1 MKELKLLKE
10 LIEGK
15 IKTHELEKFVSHSE
29 AVNIRR
35 KYLEE
40 ILNIDLRNIGSFIIN
55 AKIASHFNI
64 EHMIGAVQVP
74 LGIAGPIRINGDY
87 AKGEFYLPLAT
98 TEGALVAS
106 VNRGCT
112 IINASGG
119 SHTKILEDKMTRAPV
134 FQAKNLQQAIKFKEW
149 VYENF
154 DNLKREAESTTRHGE
169 LKDVRAWIVG
179 RTVFLRFSYDT
190 KDAMGMNMVT
200 IATDKCVDFIEK
212 NFPIKCISLSGN
224 LCVDK
229 KPSAL
234 NLILGRG
241 KTVIAEAFIS
251 EEAIKEGLNTSSN
264 LLAEVNYRKNLIGS
278 GLAASY
284 GFNAHF
290 ANIIAAM
297 FLATGQDIAQVVEG
311 SQGFTLVER
320 DEDGV
325 YISVT
330 IPALEVGTVGG
341 GTRLET
347 QRECLKI
354 LGIEGG
360 LAGENTKKLA
370 EIIATGVLAGEI
382 SLIGAL
388 AAKELAFSHRYLARG
403 E

>member
-1 MKELKLLKE
+1 MLK
-10 LIEGK
+10 EGK
-15 IKTHELEKFVSHSE
+15 IKTHELEKFVSPSE
-29 AVNIRR
+29 AISIRR
-35 KYLEE
+35 KYLEDT
-40 ILNIDLRNIGSFIIN
+40 LNVDLTDIGSFIIDPE
-55 AKIASHFNI
+55 IASRYNI
-64 EHMIGAVQVP
+64 EHMIGAIQVP
-74 LGIAGPIRINGDY
+74 LGIAGPVRINGDY

-106 VNRGCT
+106 VNRGCS

-119 SHTKILEDKMTRAPV
+119 SYTKILEDKMTRAPV
-134 FQAKNLQQAIKFKEW
+134 FQAKNIHEAIKFKEW
-149 VYENF
+149 IYRNF
-154 DNLKREAESTTRHGE
+154 EKLKEEAESTTRHGE
-169 LKDVRAWIVG
+169 LKDVRAWLVG
-179 RTVFLRFSYDT
+179 RTVFLRFSFDT

-200 IATDKCVDFIEK
+200 IATDKCVDFVEK

-241 KTVIAEAFIS
+241 KTIIAETFIP
-251 EEAIKEGLNTSSN
+251 EETIKDGLNTSSN
-264 LLAEVNYRKNLIGS
+264 LLVEVNYRKNLIGS
-278 GLAASY
+278 SLASSY

-311 SQGFTLVER
+311 SHGFTLVEK
-320 DEDGV
+320 EEKGV
-325 YISVT
+325 YFSVT
-330 IPALEVGTVGG
+330 LPALEVGTVGG

-347 QRECLKI
+347 QRNSLKI
-354 LGIEGG
+354 LGIKEGS
-360 LAGENTKKLA
+360 AGKNAKKLA

-388 AAKELAFSHRYLARG
+388 AAKELASSHKHFARRVEEG
-403 E
+403 